1 MRIYRPID
9 IADQPVPNELP
20 IEDRP
25 ALQWIPI
32 ERLVIDD
39 RYQRPLLEANWEIIR
54 RIARSFTWTRFS
66 PVMVAPVED
75 GRFALIDGQHRTHA
89 AALVGHTAV
98 PGAINHHLDPAAQAA
113 AFAGINGDMTR
124 VHPIQVFKAALAA
137 GEAWAVECQQV
148 VAKAGCQLMTVQAS
162 SEKRQVRQV
171 YAVSAIR
178 QMVAAGHGELV
189 TRSLTALARSTFG
202 ANFTDAWTNETL
214 KPLLS
219 ATIAVPEVRYG
230 TLVEFFDSLDLATTN
245 ANAAKIR
252 TQPGYSQRS
261 HMAVFTELLTA
272 MLQRW
277 HREGGTPR

>member
-9 IADQPVPNELP
+9 ITGQPMPDEIP

-25 ALQWIPI
+25 EVTWIPI

-39 RYQRPLLEANWEIIR
+39 RYQRPLLEANWEIIH
-54 RIARSFTWTRFS
+54 RIARSFTWKRFS
-66 PVMVAPVED
+66 PVMAAPVED

-89 AALVGHTAV
+89 AALVGHRVV

-162 SEKRQVRQV
+162 SERRQVRQV
-171 YAVSAIR
+171 YAISSIR
-178 QMVAAGHGELV
+178 QMVGAGHGALV
-189 TRSLTALARSTFG
+189 TKTLTALARSTFG

-214 KPLLS
+214 KPLLI
-219 ATIAVPEVRYG
+219 AAIAVPEARFG
-230 TLVEFFDSLDLATTN
+230 TLTAFFDSLDLATTN
-245 ANAAKIR
+245 ANAARIR

-277 HREGGTPR
+277 HREGGIPR